1 MVLLAF
7 KTEVGR
13 LISDLTGLDAGE
25 AEQLLEIPP
34 EPELGEYAFPCYI
47 LARRLKK
54 SPAAIAAELAEK
66 IKPTEQLE
74 RAVNTG
80 PYLNFY
86 LQRPHLFKR
95 LLPSIIKE
103 GPEKILPV
111 EGGGQTI
118 VIDFSAPNIAK
129 PFGIGHLRSTVIGG
143 ALQSLYESLG
153 YRVVG
158 INHLGDWGTQFGKLI
173 TAYRRWGD
181 DEQLKRE
188 PVLYLYQLYV
198 KFHQEAESNPELE
211 DEAREHFR
219 DLENG
224 QDEALKLWERFRAL
238 SLVDFKRLYSLLG
251 VSFHSYQGESFYN
264 DLLQETIARVRE
276 KGLVKESEGAL
287 VVDLEPHGLPPCLLR
302 KKDGATLYITRD
314 LAAAIYRYEHY
325 HFSKAL
331 YVVGAEQTLHFK
343 QLFKILELMGYPWAK
358 DCVHVP
364 FGLIHFKDGKMSTRE
379 GKVIFLEEVL
389 NRAMKL
395 ARDIIQEKN
404 PSLQN
409 KDDAARMV
417 GLGSVIFGD
426 LVNDRIKNIE
436 FDWDKVLDFS
446 GETAPYIQYSHAR
459 ICSILRKAELEGM
472 ATLNLL
478 ETPDFLPAAPEEE
491 QLLITLARFAEQ
503 VKRAAEDYRPSYLA
517 RYLLELAKNFNKFYH
532 NCPVLTAGENKKR
545 ARLLLIE
552 GTRKVLGSGLR
563 LLGIEAPGE
572 M

>member
-1 MVLLAF
+1 MVLLTF
-7 KTEVGR
+7 KTEIGQLV
-13 LISDLTGLDAGE
+13 STLTGLDAGE
-25 AEQLLEIPP
+25 VMRLLEIPP
-34 EPELGEYAFPCYI
+34 EPGLGEYAFPCYV
-47 LARRLKK
+47 LARRFKN
-54 SPAAIAAELAEK
+54 PPPAIAAELAEK
-66 IKPTEQLE
+66 MEPTGQLE
-74 RAVNTG
+74 KALNAG
-80 PYLNFY
+80 SYLNFY
-86 LQRPHLFKR
+86 VQRPQLFQR
-95 LLPSIIKE
+95 LLSRIIKE
-103 GPEKILPV
+103 GPEHAFPM
-111 EGGGQTI
+111 EGKGQTI

-143 ALQSLYESLG
+143 TLQRLYESLG

-173 TAYRRWGD
+173 TAYRHWGD
-181 DEQLKRE
+181 EEQLE
-188 PVLYLYQLYV
+188 NDPITYLYQLYV
-198 KFHQEAESNPELE
+198 QFHKEAEKNPELE
-211 DEAREHFR
+211 EEAREHFR
-219 DLENG
+219 SLENG
-224 QDEALKLWERFRAL
+224 ESEPRKLWERFRAL
-238 SLVDFKRLYSLLG
+238 SLEEFKRLYRILG
-251 VSFHSYQGESFYN
+251 VNFHSYQGESFYN
-264 DLLQETIARVRE
+264 DLLQDTIAKVKE
-276 KGLVKESEGAL
+276 KGLTKESEGAL
-287 VVDLEPHGLPPCLLR
+287 VVDLEPHGLPSCLLR

-314 LAAAIYRYEHY
+314 LAAAIYRYEHFR
-325 HFSKAL
+325 FSKIL

-358 DCVHVP
+358 NCIHIP

-395 ARDIIQEKN
+395 AREIIQEKN

-417 GLGSVIFGD
+417 GIGSVIFAD

-459 ICSILRKAELEGM
+459 ICSILRKAESEGIEVM
-472 ATLNLL
+472 DLAL
-478 ETPDFLPAAPEEE
+478 PDFSGAAPEEE

-503 VKRAAEDYRPSYLA
+503 VKRAADDYRPSYLA
-517 RYLLELAKNFNKFYH
+517 RYLLELARDFNKFYH
-532 NCPVLTAGENKKR
+532 NCPVLTAGENQKF

-552 GTRKVLGSGLR
+552 GVRRVLSSGLQ
-563 LLGIEAPGE
+563 LLGIEAPRE